1 MMMVNERV
9 NAVKK
14 ESKAS
19 EMSEASET
27 SRANEV
33 RANEVSDDDW
43 III

>member
-9 NAVKK
+9 NAVNR
-14 ESKAS
+14 ESKLREIS
-19 EMSEASET
+19 KASET

-33 RANEVSDDDW
+33 SDNDW

>member
-9 NAVKK
+9 NALNR

-19 EMSEASET
+19 EISGASET

-33 RANEVSDDDW
+33 SDND
-43 III
+43 